1 MASPDGLKIARHEWR
16 AKERNR
22 QDGKDIHV
30 MITPSLIEQRRS
42 PRALRDFVVELK
54 KAVKANEAER
64 HCGIRKKGL
73 YKKFLDEIVPLSLFA
88 LQVYPEN
95 HEIQPVLGNQGYD
108 ALVFNEVNKEV
119 DRIEMT
125 IPHDG
130 SAAAKDARVV
140 IEQGYGQVQVGYP
153 GDDFDSLFPLVLAT
167 CRKKSI
173 INYYNCT
180 LVVAIVPMSPFKSFE
195 AQYEKRIVV
204 LASEMAKIRFKAKR
218 VFLFVLPDRVI
229 AVDE

>member
-1 MASPDGLKIARHEWR
+1 
-16 AKERNR
+16 
-22 QDGKDIHV
+22 
-30 MITPSLIEQRRS
+30 MITTSSIQQRRS

-54 KAVKANEAER
+54 KAVKANENER
-64 HCGIRKKGL
+64 HRGILKKGL
-73 YKKFLDEIVPLSLFA
+73 YKEFLDEIVPLSLFA
-88 LQVYPEN
+88 LQFYNEN

-108 ALVFNEVNKEV
+108 ALVFNEVNTEV

-130 SAAAKDARVV
+130 SASAIDARLVV
-140 IEQGYGQVQVGYP
+140 AQGYGQVQVGNP
-153 GDDFDSLFPLVLAT
+153 GDDFDSLFPHVLAT

-173 INYYNCT
+173 KDYYNCT
-180 LVVAIVPMSPFKSFE
+180 LVVAIEPMTPFESFE

-229 AVDE
+229 AIDKQH